1 MGLLSKLFC
10 KEEPPTAPSVPAPT
24 ASMDEPYVAVV
35 QRRSVFVTCAG
46 CGTQKEAPSQYELGE
61 WRTFT
66 LTLKPDGRKRET
78 VIACKACR
86 PVFDE
91 AVLKRD
97 VAYKQ
102 AMQPFHQEQGKVKQY
117 QADWDRVNPRPKLP
131 TYPTKEVW
139 VRRTV
144 CGCCGQNEE
153 QEVDIHKT
161 PAPASWPRVAAR
173 WGGAIVCPECY
184 DKPEH
189 IALRAALDELQER
202 RDAQVGWRY
211 REAAKLSVPWP
222 YPEFPSGTRM
232 TARIKKAFGL

>member
-1 MGLLSKLFC
+1 
-10 KEEPPTAPSVPAPT
+10 
-24 ASMDEPYVAVV
+24 MDEPYVAVV

-46 CGTQKEAPSQYELGE
+46 CGTQKEAPSQYELGD

-66 LTLKPDGRKRET
+66 LMLKPDGRKRET

-117 QADWDRVNPRPKLP
+117 QTDWDRVNPRPKLP

-144 CGCCGQNEE
+144 CGCCGLNAE

-161 PAPASWPRVAAR
+161 PGAPSWPRVAAR

-184 DKPEH
+184 EKPEH
-189 IALRAALDELQER
+189 IALRAALEELQER

-222 YPEFPSGTRM
+222 CPEFPSGTRM